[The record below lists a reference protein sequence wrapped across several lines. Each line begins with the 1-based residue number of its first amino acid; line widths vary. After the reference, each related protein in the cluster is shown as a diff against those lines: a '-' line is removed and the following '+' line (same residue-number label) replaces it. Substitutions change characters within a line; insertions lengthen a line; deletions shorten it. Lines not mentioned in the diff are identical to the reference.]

1 MKISKIFLGVSVAG
15 VISFLCAIGHEASEW
30 GLSGAFGHAYAS
42 VFGVILVA
50 SLLYQI
56 GYLIS
61 FLVKRSQQK
70 KQDTDS
76 QPKWFKALFAG
87 SFVPAILLIIYSLSS
102 YFCGFT
108 FIFSTYYGWQ
118 AVYDTLF
125 FTGLIFCMIPV
136 LPLCLMIQIVYIIKA
151 VKRRRSRRMSKQCQ
165 EV

>member
-70 KQDTDS
+70 KQDTVS
-76 QPKWFKALFAG
+76 SPKWFNVLFAV
-87 SFVPAILLIIYSLSS
+87 SFVPIILIGLNSLYS
-102 YFCGFT
+102 
-108 FIFSTYYGWQ
+108 YYGGFSFMASTWYGWG
-118 AVYDTLF
+118 AVSDTF
-125 FTGLIFCMIPV
+125 AFTCLILCIIPV
-136 LPLCLMIQIVYIIKA
+136 LPLCAAIQITYIVKA
-151 VKRRRSRRMSKQCQ
+151 IKRRKMMKKDGF
-165 EV
+165 